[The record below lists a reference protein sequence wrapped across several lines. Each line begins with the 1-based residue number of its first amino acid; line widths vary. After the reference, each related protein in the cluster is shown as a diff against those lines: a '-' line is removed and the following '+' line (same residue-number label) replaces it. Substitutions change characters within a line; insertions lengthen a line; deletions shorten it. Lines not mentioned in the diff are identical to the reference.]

1 MVNVKVQPNAGKIV
15 FVLVLK
21 GKKFIAMAVISDA
34 YGITIHAAMMQ
45 IAKNTQLVVQN
56 LRMDI
61 MFYAHMQLDGG

>member
-34 YGITIHAAMMQ
+34 YGMPIHASMMQ